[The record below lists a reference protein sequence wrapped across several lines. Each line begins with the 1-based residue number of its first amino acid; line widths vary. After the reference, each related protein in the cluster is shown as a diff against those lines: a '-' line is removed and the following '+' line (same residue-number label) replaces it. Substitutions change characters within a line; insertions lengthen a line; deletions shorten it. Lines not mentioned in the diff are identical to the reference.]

1 MIITYIKFQGAIML
15 LSILITIILG
25 YFVGC
30 FQSSYILIR
39 LIKKQ
44 DIRQHGFGNA
54 GASNTVSSFG
64 WKLGAIVAISD
75 IIKPIISI
83 LILKQLIT
91 TNIILNYDFLIMLNG
106 LFVILGHN
114 YPFYLKF
121 KGGKGTASLIGL
133 VIAIDP
139 FYGFIGIMIF
149 VISSLLTNYIVSGT
163 FSFLIYFVGLT
174 VYLGMDWISIVIS
187 ILISIQSVYLHLPN
201 VRRISNG
208 TETKITSKLKK
219 QKK

>member
-1 MIITYIKFQGAIML
+1 ML
-15 LSILITIILG
+15 LSVFITIGLG
-25 YFVGC
+25 YFIGC
-30 FQSSYILIR
+30 FQSSYILVR

-44 DIRQHGFGNA
+44 DIREHGFGNA

-64 WKLGAIVAISD
+64 WKLGAVVAITD

-83 LILKQLIT
+83 LILKQLIAA
-91 TNIILNYDFLIMLNG
+91 NIVIDHDFLVMLNG

-133 VIAIDP
+133 LISINP
-139 FYGFIGIMIF
+139 LYGFIGIVVFI
-149 VISSLLTNYIVSGT
+149 ISSLITNYIVSGT

-174 VYLGMDWISIVIS
+174 FYLGMDWISII
-187 ILISIQSVYLHLPN
+187 IAFLISFQSIYLHLPN
-201 VRRISNG
+201 IKRISNG

-219 QKK
+219 TRN